1 MPYEVESPLAA
12 GLGAATAWYQGQQQ
26 GEDRQRKYKAEEDDR
41 ALAASTAATNEQY
54 RRDTLKERDAYH
66 DQLGAE
72 KKRNDDLVDVAKA
85 DRLKLDKERAKLAK
99 QNALVRHLD
108 VVAEARRKQFNFMYG
123 QTHVGA
129 AAQERI
135 NTMVNLAREHII
147 SNQIISS
154 NRLEELL
161 TVANIKAAVSRDN
174 NVRTTDTSRLNNK
187 NTNTTKLEG
196 IDRHEFGLTD
206 RFNVG
211 EKNKGARADQ
221 AQSIRAKKAV
231 PSSPVAQAQMH
242 LTPKQQG
249 LLFEVR
255 GALRDGAQLSA
266 IQARMFANARK
277 GMYTMLDAQAALD
290 AVQGKETPSPP
301 PPAAAPGGGP
311 AQQPPFPGVR

>member
-54 RRDTLKERDAYH
+54 RRDTLKERGDYH

-174 NVRTTDTSRLNNK
+174 NVRTTTTSRANNK
-187 NTNTTKLEG
+187 DTNTTKLEG
-196 IDRHEFGLTD
+196 IDRHEFGATT
-206 RFNVG
+206 RFNVDQT
-211 EKNKGARADQ
+211 NKAARANQ

-249 LLFEVR
+249 LLFDI
-255 GALRDGAQLSA
+255 RDGLKKGVPLSA
-266 IQARMFANARK
+266 IQTRMFENARK
-277 GMYTMLDAQAALD
+277 GMYTMTDAAAALD
-290 AVQGKETPSPP
+290 AVQGKDTPSQPT
-301 PPAAAPGGGP
+301 PAVAPGGGP

>member
-1 MPYEVESPLAA
+1 
-12 GLGAATAWYQGQQQ
+12 
-26 GEDRQRKYKAEEDDR
+26 
-41 ALAASTAATNEQY
+41 
-54 RRDTLKERDAYH
+54 
-66 DQLGAE
+66 
-72 KKRNDDLVDVAKA
+72 
-85 DRLKLDKERAKLAK
+85 
-99 QNALVRHLD
+99 
-108 VVAEARRKQFNFMYG
+108 MYG

-135 NTMVNLAREHII
+135 NTMVNLARERII

-255 GALRDGAQLSA
+255 GALRDGVKLSA
-266 IQARMFANARK
+266 IQARMFENARK

>member
-54 RRDTLKERDAYH
+54 RRDTLKERGDYH

-196 IDRHEFGLTD
+196 IDRHEFGATT
-206 RFNVG
+206 RFNVDQT
-211 EKNKGARADQ
+211 NKAARANQ

-249 LLFEVR
+249 LLFDI
-255 GALRDGAQLSA
+255 RDGLKKGVLLSA
-266 IQARMFANARK
+266 IQTRMFENARK
-277 GMYTMLDAQAALD
+277 GMYTMADAAAALD
-290 AVQGKETPSPP
+290 AVQGKDTPSQPT
-301 PPAAAPGGGP
+301 PAVAPGGGP